1 MPGSMTGYGHADEG
15 GYSVEIKGLNN
26 RYKDIRVKLPRDMS
40 QIEMQVRSAVS
51 DAIQRGKA
59 DVIITRNVAEAEKQ
73 RLKIN
78 WDYAKAV
85 FEDLKTMAG
94 QFGGE
99 ASFRDVISIPGVV
112 GEEEKM
118 VEELWALIN
127 PVLEKALKG
136 FLDSRM
142 EEGEKLGRDMAERIQ
157 VLEGIRFS
165 IEKASEG
172 MSKIF
177 AERLNTNI
185 NSLLQGKPQVDEVR
199 LAQEIAIMAE
209 RCDITEEVVR
219 LKSHFDVFKG
229 TLKSANAAGRRLEF
243 ILQEINRE
251 FNTIGS
257 KSQDTSISI
266 FVIDAKTELEKI
278 REQLQNIE

>member
-1 MPGSMTGYGHADEG
+1 MPGSMTGYGHAEEG

-26 RYKDIRVKLPRDMS
+26 RYKDIRVKLPRDMN

-59 DVIITRNVAEAEKQ
+59 DVIIARNVAEVEKQ
-73 RLKIN
+73 GLKID

-85 FEDLKTMAG
+85 YADLKTMAG
-94 QFGGE
+94 HFGGE
-99 ASFRDVISIPGVV
+99 ASFRDVISIPGVI
-112 GEEEKM
+112 GEEEKKL
-118 VEELWALIN
+118 EELWALIN

-142 EEGEKLGRDMAERIQ
+142 EEGEKLSKDMAERIQ
-157 VLEGIRFS
+157 VLEGIRIS

-172 MSKIF
+172 MPKIF
-177 AERLNTNI
+177 AERLNSNI

-219 LKSHFDVFKG
+219 LKSHFDVFKE

>member
-1 MPGSMTGYGHADEG
+1 MPGSMTGYGHAEEG
-15 GYSVEIKGLNN
+15 GYLVEIKGLNH
-26 RYKDIRVKLPRDMS
+26 RYKDIRVKLPRDLN
-40 QIEMQVRSAVS
+40 QIEIQVRSAVS
-51 DAIQRGKA
+51 DSIQRGKV
-59 DVIITRNVAEAEKQ
+59 DVIITRNIAEAEKQ
-73 RLKIN
+73 GLKIN

-85 FEDLKTMAG
+85 YTDLKAMAG
-94 QFGGE
+94 RFGGE

-112 GEEEKM
+112 GEEEKLI
-118 VEELWALIN
+118 EEQWVLISL
-127 PVLEKALKG
+127 PLEKALKA

-157 VLEGIRFS
+157 VLEGIRLS
-165 IEKASEG
+165 IESSSAG
-172 MSKIF
+172 MPKIF
-177 AERLNTNI
+177 AERLNSNI
-185 NSLLQGKPQVDEVR
+185 NSLLQGKTQVDEVR

-219 LKSHFDVFKG
+219 LKSHFDVFG
-229 TLKSANAAGRRLEF
+229 QALKSANAAGRRLEF

-257 KSQDTSISI
+257 KSQDTAISI
-266 FVIDAKTELEKI
+266 FVIDAKTEIEKI

>member
-1 MPGSMTGYGHADEG
+1 MPGSMTGYGHAEEG
-15 GYSVEIKGLNN
+15 GYLVEIKGLNH
-26 RYKDIRVKLPRDMS
+26 RYKDIRVKLPRDLN
-40 QIEMQVRSAVS
+40 QIEMQVRSSVS
-51 DAIQRGKA
+51 DSIQRGKV
-59 DVIITRNVAEAEKQ
+59 DVIITRNIAEAEKQ
-73 RLKIN
+73 GLKIN

-85 FEDLKTMAG
+85 YTDLKTMAG
-94 QFGGE
+94 HFGGE

-112 GEEEKM
+112 GEEEKLI
-118 VEELWALIN
+118 EEQWGLISM
-127 PVLEKALKG
+127 PLERALKA
-136 FLDSRM
+136 FLDSRL

-157 VLEGIRFS
+157 VLESIRLS
-165 IEKASEG
+165 IESSSAA
-172 MSKIF
+172 MPKIF

-185 NSLLQGKPQVDEVR
+185 NSLLQGKIQVDEVR

-219 LKSHFDVFKG
+219 LKSHFDVFG
-229 TLKSANAAGRRLEF
+229 QALKSASAAGRRLEF

-257 KSQDTSISI
+257 KSQDASISI
-266 FVIDAKTELEKI
+266 FVIDAKTEIEKI

>member
-1 MPGSMTGYGHADEG
+1 MPGSMTGYGHAEEG

-26 RYKDIRVKLPRDMS
+26 RYKDIRVKLPRDMNP
-40 QIEMQVRSAVS
+40 IEMQVRSAVS
-51 DAIQRGKA
+51 DAIHRGKA
-59 DVIITRNVAEAEKQ
+59 DVIITRNIVEAEKQ
-73 RLKIN
+73 GLNIN

-85 FEDLKTMAG
+85 FEDLRTMAG
-94 QFGGE
+94 HFGGE
-99 ASFRDVISIPGVV
+99 PSFRDVIAVPGVT
-112 GEEEKM
+112 GEEEKR
-118 VEELWALIN
+118 VEELWALIS

-157 VLEGIRFS
+157 VLEGIRLS
-165 IEKASEG
+165 IEKASQG
-172 MSKIF
+172 MPEIF
-177 AERLNTNI
+177 AERLHSNI
-185 NSLLQGKPQVDEVR
+185 NILLQGKPQVDEIR

-219 LKSHFDVFKG
+219 LKSHFDVFRQ

>member
-1 MPGSMTGYGHADEG
+1 MPGSMTGYGHAEEG
-15 GYSVEIKGLNN
+15 GYSIEIKGLNH
-26 RYKDIRVKLPRDMS
+26 RYKDIRVKLPRDMN
-40 QIEMQVRSAVS
+40 QIEIQVRSAVS

-73 RLKIN
+73 GLKIN

-85 FEDLKTMAG
+85 YADLKAMSG
-94 QFGGE
+94 HFGGE

-127 PVLEKALKG
+127 PVLGKALKG

-142 EEGEKLGRDMAERIQ
+142 EEGEKLSRDMAERIQ
-157 VLEGIRFS
+157 VLEGIRLS
-165 IEKASEG
+165 IESASEG
-172 MSKIF
+172 MPKIF

-219 LKSHFDVFKG
+219 LKSHFDVFKQ

>member
-1 MPGSMTGYGHADEG
+1 MPGSMTGYGHAEEG

-73 RLKIN
+73 GLKIN

-157 VLEGIRFS
+157 VLEGIRLS
-165 IEKASEG
+165 IETASEG
-172 MSKIF
+172 MPKIF

-219 LKSHFDVFKG
+219 LKSHFDVFKE

>member
-157 VLEGIRFS
+157 VLEGIRLS

-177 AERLNTNI
+177 SERLNTNI

>member
-15 GYSVEIKGLNN
+15 GYLVEIKGLNH
-26 RYKDIRVKLPRDMS
+26 RYKDIRVKLPRDMN
-40 QIEMQVRSAVS
+40 QIEIQVRSAVS
-51 DAIQRGKA
+51 DAIQRGKV
-59 DVIITRNVAEAEKQ
+59 DVIITRNIAEAEKQ
-73 RLKIN
+73 GLKIN

-85 FEDLKTMAG
+85 YTDLKTMAG
-94 QFGGE
+94 HFGGE
-99 ASFRDVISIPGVV
+99 TSFRDVMLIPGVV
-112 GEEEKM
+112 GEEDKLLDEQ
-118 VEELWALIN
+118 WALIG
-127 PVLEKALKG
+127 PPLGRALKG
-136 FLDSRM
+136 FLDTRL
-142 EEGEKLGRDMAERIQ
+142 EEGEKLGKDMAERIQ
-157 VLEGIRFS
+157 VLEGIRLS
-165 IEKASEG
+165 IEASAAG
-172 MSKIF
+172 MPKIF
-177 AERLNTNI
+177 AERLSANI
-185 NSLLQGKPQVDEVR
+185 NSLMQGKTQVDEVR

-219 LKSHFDVFKG
+219 LKSHFEIFSQ

-266 FVIDAKTELEKI
+266 FVIDAKTEIEKI

>member
-1 MPGSMTGYGHADEG
+1 MTGYGHAEEG
-15 GYSVEIKGLNN
+15 GYSVEIKGLNH
-26 RYKDIRVKLPRDMS
+26 RYKDIRVKLPRDMN
-40 QIEMQVRSAVS
+40 QIEIQVRSAVS

-73 RLKIN
+73 GLKIN

-94 QFGGE
+94 HFGGE

-112 GEEEKM
+112 GEEEKKL
-118 VEELWALIN
+118 EELWALIA

-157 VLEGIRFS
+157 VLEDIRLS

-172 MSKIF
+172 MPKIF

-199 LAQEIAIMAE
+199 LAQEIAIMGE

-219 LKSHFDVFKG
+219 LKSHFDVFRQA
-229 TLKSANAAGRRLEF
+229 LKSANAAGRRLEF

>member
-1 MPGSMTGYGHADEG
+1 MTGYGHAEEG

-26 RYKDIRVKLPRDMS
+26 RYKDIRVKLPRDMNP
-40 QIEMQVRSAVS
+40 IEMQVRSAVS
-51 DAIQRGKA
+51 DAIHRGKA
-59 DVIITRNVAEAEKQ
+59 DVIITRNIVEAEKQ
-73 RLKIN
+73 GLNIN

-85 FEDLKTMAG
+85 FEDLRTMAG
-94 QFGGE
+94 HFGGE
-99 ASFRDVISIPGVV
+99 PSFRDVIAVPGVT
-112 GEEEKM
+112 GEEEKR
-118 VEELWALIN
+118 VEELWALIS

-157 VLEGIRFS
+157 VLEGIRLS
-165 IEKASEG
+165 IEKASQG
-172 MSKIF
+172 MPEIF
-177 AERLNTNI
+177 AERLHSNI
-185 NSLLQGKPQVDEVR
+185 NILLQGKPQVDEIR

-219 LKSHFDVFKG
+219 LKSHFDVFRQ

>member
-1 MPGSMTGYGHADEG
+1 MPGSMTGYGHAEEG

-26 RYKDIRVKLPRDMS
+26 RYKDIRVKLPRDMNP
-40 QIEMQVRSAVS
+40 IEMQVRSAVS
-51 DAIQRGKA
+51 DAIHRGKA
-59 DVIITRNVAEAEKQ
+59 DVIITRNIVEAEKQ
-73 RLKIN
+73 GLNIN

-85 FEDLKTMAG
+85 FEDLRTMAG
-94 QFGGE
+94 HFGGE
-99 ASFRDVISIPGVV
+99 PSFRDVIAVPGVT
-112 GEEEKM
+112 GEEEKR
-118 VEELWALIN
+118 VEELWALIS

-157 VLEGIRFS
+157 VLESIRLS
-165 IEKASEG
+165 IEKASQG
-172 MSKIF
+172 MPEIF
-177 AERLNTNI
+177 AERLHSNI
-185 NSLLQGKPQVDEVR
+185 NILLQGKPQVDEIR

-219 LKSHFDVFKG
+219 LKSHFDVFRQ

>member
-15 GYSVEIKGLNN
+15 GYLVEIKGLNH
-26 RYKDIRVKLPRDMS
+26 RYKDIRVKLPRDMN
-40 QIEMQVRSAVS
+40 QIEIQVRLAVS
-51 DAIQRGKA
+51 DAIQRGKV
-59 DVIITRNVAEAEKQ
+59 DVIITRNIAEAEKQ
-73 RLKIN
+73 GLKIN

-85 FEDLKTMAG
+85 YTDLKTMAG
-94 QFGGE
+94 HFGGE
-99 ASFRDVISIPGVV
+99 ASFRDVILIPGVV
-112 GEEEKM
+112 GEEDKLLDEQ
-118 VEELWALIN
+118 WALIS
-127 PVLEKALKG
+127 PPLGRALKG
-136 FLDSRM
+136 FLDSRL
-142 EEGEKLGRDMAERIQ
+142 EEGEKLGKDMAERIQ
-157 VLEGIRFS
+157 VLEGIRLS
-165 IEKASEG
+165 VEASSAG
-172 MSKIF
+172 MPKIF
-177 AERLNTNI
+177 AERLSANI
-185 NSLLQGKPQVDEVR
+185 NSLMQGKTQVDEVR

-219 LKSHFDVFKG
+219 LKSHFEIFSQ

-266 FVIDAKTELEKI
+266 FVIDAKTEIEKI